1 MLILDEATAFADPDN
16 EVMVQKAFS
25 ELAKDRTVIMIAH
38 RLSSVTGVDRIFVL
52 QDGEIRQAGKHE
64 ELKDAEGLYAHM
76 WKAYNQSVN
85 WKVGV

>member
-1 MLILDEATAFADPDN
+1 MLA
-16 EVMVQKAFS
+16 MVLTS
-25 ELAKDRTVIMIAH
+25 VGLPVDGIA
-38 RLSSVTGVDRIFVL
+38 LVAGVDRIFVL

-76 WKAYNQSVN
+76 WKAYNQSVS

>member
-1 MLILDEATAFADPDN
+1 
-16 EVMVQKAFS
+16 
-25 ELAKDRTVIMIAH
+25 MIAH

-64 ELKDAEGLYAHM
+64 ELKDVEGLYAHM
-76 WKAYNQSVN
+76 WKAFNQSVS

>member
-1 MLILDEATAFADPDN
+1 MIL
-16 EVMVQKAFS
+16 
-25 ELAKDRTVIMIAH
+25 IAH

-64 ELKDAEGLYAHM
+64 ELKDVEGLYAHM
-76 WKAYNQSVN
+76 WKAYNQSVS